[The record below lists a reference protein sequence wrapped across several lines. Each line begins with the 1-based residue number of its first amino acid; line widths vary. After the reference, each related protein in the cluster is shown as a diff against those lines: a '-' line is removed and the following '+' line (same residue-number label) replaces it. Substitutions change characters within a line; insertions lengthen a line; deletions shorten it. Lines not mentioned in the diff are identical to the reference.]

1 MMKRR
6 GTFPVMPALVPPARP
21 KPLRRGEGPAIHVF
35 ERARLQDVDAR
46 DKRGHDELNVEI
58 LVLESSM
65 QTPPRRPASATR
77 VVDVLVP
84 VALDQAYSYRV
95 PAELDLQPGDVVGVP
110 LGAREVIGVVW
121 ADNPNP
127 DPRLHNRLKDIAE
140 KLDMPRFREELRS
153 LVDWVASYTL
163 APRGQVLRMTLR
175 MGEHLGPERVR
186 LGVRLVG
193 APPQRLTP
201 ARRRLLEILSD
212 GLLHGKSELAK
223 EAGCSASVIDG
234 LVDEGT
240 LAVEHMPRAAP
251 PPAPDPTFAEPDF
264 SPDQRLAAE
273 RLRQLVAGGFEVAL
287 LDGVTGSGKT
297 EVYFEA
303 VAEVL
308 KRGEQILILMPEIA
322 LTGQFLDRFAA
333 RFGARPLEWHSELTP
348 RTRARNYAAIASG
361 EAPVVV
367 GARSALFLPYAKL
380 GLLIVDEEHDQAY
393 KQEDGA
399 HYHARDMA
407 VVRASIAKIPIVL
420 ASATPSV
427 ETEVN
432 ARKGRYQRVPLP
444 SRFGG
449 QHMPHIEAIDLRQE
463 GPGRGRFIAPRLAEQ
478 IGFAIERREQ
488 ALLFLNRRGY
498 APLTLCRACGHRFAC
513 TICDAWLVDHRF
525 RQRLVCH
532 HCGFSMPR
540 PHLCPHCGA
549 EESLAAIGPGVE
561 RLQEEAAALFPGAR
575 TMVLSSDLI
584 TSIEAMRSELNE
596 IAEGRVD
603 IIIGTQLVAKGH
615 NFPRLNLVGV
625 IDADLG
631 LGNGDPRA
639 AERTFQLLNQVI
651 GRAGRDQGRGV
662 GFLQTHQ
669 PEHPVMKALV
679 ACDREAFYA
688 SEIDSRERTG
698 YPPFGRLASLIISAG
713 DRPSA
718 EGFARKLASAAP
730 FDERIKVL
738 GPAEAPLA
746 VIKGR
751 YRYRILVKSP
761 RSLDLSGYLR
771 QWLAA
776 APKTTGNL
784 KLEVDVD
791 PQSFL

>member
-1 MMKRR
+1 MDHS
-6 GTFPVMPALVPPARP
+6 ARAQP
-21 KPLRRGEGPAIHVF
+21 
-35 ERARLQDVDAR
+35 
-46 DKRGHDELNVEI
+46 
-58 LVLESSM
+58 SSA
-65 QTPPRRPASATR
+65 ASAAR

-84 VALDQAYSYRV
+84 VALNQAYSYRMPRGV
-95 PAELDLQPGDVVGVP
+95 DLQPGDVVSVP
-110 LGAREVIGVVW
+110 LGARDAIGVVW
-121 ADNPNP
+121 AENAHP
-127 DPRLHNRLKDIAE
+127 DPRLHNRLKDVSE
-140 KLDMPRFREELRS
+140 KLDVPPLRQELRS
-153 LVDWVASYTL
+153 LVDWVANYTL
-163 APRGQVLRMTLR
+163 STRGMVLRMTLR
-175 MGEHLGPERVR
+175 MGEHLGPERAR
-186 LGVRLVG
+186 MGVRLVG
-193 APPQRLTP
+193 AAPARITP
-201 ARRRLLEILSD
+201 ARRRLIEILSD
-212 GLLHGKSELAK
+212 GLLHAKSEAAK
-223 EAGCSASVIDG
+223 EAGVSTGVVDG
-234 LVDEGT
+234 LIDEGT
-240 LAVEHMPRAAP
+240 LAVEVMPRAPA
-251 PPAPDPTFAEPDF
+251 PPAPDPSFAAPDF
-264 SPDQRLAAE
+264 SPEQRTAADAMQALAAKGE
-273 RLRQLVAGGFEVAL
+273 FHVAL

-303 VAEVL
+303 VAETL
-308 KRGEQILILMPEIA
+308 RCGRQALILMPEIA

-333 RFGARPLEWHSELTP
+333 RFGVRPLEWHSELTP
-348 RTRARNYAAIASG
+348 RTRARNWAAIAAG
-361 EAPVVV
+361 EAQVVV
-367 GARSALFLPYAKL
+367 GARSALFLPYANL
-380 GLLIVDEEHDQAY
+380 GLIIVDEEHDQAY
-393 KQEDGA
+393 KQDDGA

-407 VVRASIAKIPIVL
+407 VVRAHIAKIPIVL
-420 ASATPSV
+420 ASATPSL

-432 ARKGRYQRVPLP
+432 ARKGRYQRVVLP

-449 QHMPHIEAIDLRQE
+449 QHMPHIEAIDLRRA
-463 GPGRGRFIAPRLAEQ
+463 PPMRGRFISPPLAEQ

-532 HCGFSMPR
+532 HCGFSIPR
-540 PHLCPHCGA
+540 PHVCPHCAA
-549 EESLAAIGPGVE
+549 EETLVAVGPGVE
-561 RLQEEAAALFPGAR
+561 RLQEEAAALFPDAR

-639 AERTFQLLNQVI
+639 AERTYQLLNQVI
-651 GRAGRDQGRGV
+651 GRAGREQGRGV
-662 GFLQTHQ
+662 GYLQTYQ

-688 SEIDSRERTG
+688 GEIEARERTG
-698 YPPFGRLASLIISAG
+698 YPPFGRLASLIVSAG
-713 DRPSA
+713 DRPTA
-718 EGFARKLASAAP
+718 EGFARRLAAIAP
-730 FDERIKVL
+730 IDERIKIL

-751 YRYRILVKSP
+751 YRFRLLVKSA
-761 RSLDLSGYLR
+761 RNVDLSNYLR
-771 QWLAA
+771 QWLEAG
-776 APKTTGNL
+776 PKTKGNL

>member
-1 MMKRR
+1 MDDLL
-6 GTFPVMPALVPPARP
+6 GSLA
-21 KPLRRGEGPAIHVF
+21 
-35 ERARLQDVDAR
+35 
-46 DKRGHDELNVEI
+46 
-58 LVLESSM
+58 
-65 QTPPRRPASATR
+65 TPSTTR
-77 VVDVLVP
+77 VVDVLLP
-84 VALDQAYSYRV
+84 VALDQNYSYRV
-95 PAELDLQPGDVVGVP
+95 PRGVELQPGDVVCVP
-110 LGAREVIGVVW
+110 LGPREVIGVVW
-121 ADNPNP
+121 AENANP
-127 DPRLHNRLKDIAE
+127 DPRLHNRLKDVSE
-140 KLDMPRFREELRS
+140 KLDVPRFKPELRS
-153 LVDWVASYTL
+153 LVDWVANYTL
-163 APRGQVLRMTLR
+163 SPRGQVLRMTLR

-186 LGVRLVG
+186 MGVRLVG
-193 APPQRLTP
+193 PPPQRMTP
-201 ARRRLLEILSD
+201 ARRRLIEILSD
-212 GLLHGKSELAK
+212 GLLHGKSEAAK
-223 EAGCSASVIDG
+223 EAGCSAGVIDG

-240 LAVEHMPRAAP
+240 LKVEPMARALAP
-251 PPAPDPTFAEPDF
+251 PVPDPDF
-264 SPDQRLAAE
+264 SAPDFSADQRIAADAMQALAANGVF
-273 RLRQLVAGGFEVAL
+273 QVAL

-303 VAEVL
+303 VAEIIR
-308 KRGEQILILMPEIA
+308 RGRQVLILMPEIA
-322 LTGQFLDRFAA
+322 LTGQFLDRFAL
-333 RFGARPLEWHSELTP
+333 RFGVRPIEWHSELTP
-348 RTRARNYAAIASG
+348 RTRARNWAAIAEGS
-361 EAPVVV
+361 AQIVV
-367 GARSALFLPYAKL
+367 GARSALFLPYADL
-380 GLLIVDEEHDQAY
+380 GLIIVDEEHDQAY
-393 KQEDGA
+393 KQDEGA

-407 VVRASIAKIPIVL
+407 VVRASLAKIPIVL

-432 ARKGRYQRVPLP
+432 ARKGRYQRIALP

-449 QHMPHIEAIDLRQE
+449 QHMPQIEAIDLRRE
-463 GPGRGRFIAPRLAEQ
+463 GPARGRFIAPRLAEQ
-478 IGFAIERREQ
+478 IGIAIERREQ

-532 HCGFSMPR
+532 HCGFSTPR
-540 PHLCPHCGA
+540 PKLCPHCNA
-549 EESLAAIGPGVE
+549 EESLVAVGPGVE
-561 RLQEEAAALFPGAR
+561 RLQEEAASLFPNAR

-584 TSIEAMRSELNE
+584 TSIEAMRGELTE

-625 IDADLG
+625 VDADLG
-631 LGNGDPRA
+631 LSNGDPRA

-651 GRAGRDQGRGV
+651 GRAGRDQGYGV
-662 GFLQTHQ
+662 GYLQTHQ

-688 SEIDSRERTG
+688 SEIDLRERTG

-718 EGFARKLASAAP
+718 EGFARALVALAP
-730 FDERIKVL
+730 IHPQIQVL

-751 YRYRILVKSP
+751 YRFRILVKAV
-761 RSLDLSGYLR
+761 RGVDLSGYLR
-771 QWLAA
+771 EWLAA
-776 APKTTGNL
+776 APKARGNQ

>member
-1 MMKRR
+1 MDDSPHQ
-6 GTFPVMPALVPPARP
+6 TAA
-21 KPLRRGEGPAIHVF
+21 
-35 ERARLQDVDAR
+35 
-46 DKRGHDELNVEI
+46 
-58 LVLESSM
+58 SS
-65 QTPPRRPASATR
+65 ASTR
-77 VVDVLVP
+77 IVDVLVP
-84 VALDQAYSYRV
+84 VALNQTYSYRV
-95 PAELDLQPGDVVGVP
+95 PRGMELKAGDVVGVP
-110 LGAREVIGVVW
+110 LGPREVLAVVW
-121 ADNPNP
+121 AENARP
-127 DPRLHNRLKDIAE
+127 DPRLHNRLKDVSE
-140 KLDMPRFREELRS
+140 KLDVPPLKEELRS
-153 LVDWVASYTL
+153 LVDWVSNYTL
-163 APRGQVLRMTLR
+163 SARGMVLRMTLR
-175 MGEHLGPERVR
+175 MGEHLGPERLRV
-186 LGVRLVG
+186 GVRLIG
-193 APPQRLTP
+193 EPPKRLTP
-201 ARRRLLEILSD
+201 ARRRLIEVLSD
-212 GLLHGKSELAK
+212 RLLHGKSDAAK
-223 EAGCSASVIDG
+223 EAGVSAGVIDG

-240 LAVEHMPRAAP
+240 LVVETMPRPLA
-251 PPAPDPTFAEPDF
+251 PPAPDPAYSQPEFTRQ
-264 SPDQRLAAE
+264 QRTAVDAMRALAAN
-273 RLRQLVAGGFEVAL
+273 GTFHVAL

-303 VAEVL
+303 VAEIIR
-308 KRGEQILILMPEIA
+308 RGKQSLILMPEIA
-322 LTGQFLDRFAA
+322 LTGQFLDRFEA
-333 RFGARPLEWHSELTP
+333 RFGVRPLEWHSELTP
-348 RTRARNYAAIASG
+348 RTRARNWAAISAG

-367 GARSALFLPYAKL
+367 GARSALFLPYANL
-380 GLLIVDEEHDQAY
+380 GLIVVDEEHDQAY

-407 VVRASIAKIPIVL
+407 VVRAHIAKIPVVL

-432 ARKGRYQRVPLP
+432 ARKGRYQRIVLP

-449 QHMPHIEAIDLRQE
+449 AHMPQIEAIDLRRE
-463 GPGRGRFIAPRLAEQ
+463 APPRGRFISPVLAEH
-478 IGFAIERREQ
+478 IGHAIERREQ

-540 PHLCPHCGA
+540 PHACPNCAA
-549 EESLAAIGPGVE
+549 EESLVAVGPGVE
-561 RLQEEAAALFPGAR
+561 RLQEEAAQLFPQAR

-584 TSIEAMRSELNE
+584 TSIETMRSELNE

-625 IDADLG
+625 VDADLG

-639 AERTFQLLNQVI
+639 AERTWQLLNQVI

-662 GFLQTHQ
+662 GYVQTHQ

-688 SEIDSRERTG
+688 SEIASRERTG

-713 DRPSA
+713 DRPTA
-718 EGFARKLASAAP
+718 EGYARKLVAVAP
-730 FDERIKVL
+730 TDERVQLL

-751 YRYRILVKSP
+751 YRFRLLLKSA
-761 RSLDLSGYLR
+761 RGFDLSDYLR
-771 QWLAA
+771 HWLTA
-776 APKTTGNL
+776 APKPKGNL